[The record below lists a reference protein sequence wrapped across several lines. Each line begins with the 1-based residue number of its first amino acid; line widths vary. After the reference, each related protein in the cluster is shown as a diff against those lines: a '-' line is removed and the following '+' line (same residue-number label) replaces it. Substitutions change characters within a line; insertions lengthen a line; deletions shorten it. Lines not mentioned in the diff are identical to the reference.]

1 MDLHFTLRSWLLASC
16 LAPLAASAQDA
27 VKDNPAPAT
36 CETRPGAPQW
46 LPCGPDRVFTEAEA
60 KAQFFKDGMVTKLL
74 YTSGRSGKK
83 FFAHFKPG
91 GKLDSGPEGGHN
103 VGKSW
108 RFKGN
113 HVCRDYYQNS
123 DIHCAVFELQ
133 GTSLY
138 LVSEDG
144 TRSLVNSLEFAQP

>member
-1 MDLHFTLRSWLLASC
+1 MTVNLTLRNCLLVSC
-16 LAPLAASAQDA
+16 LVPLAASAQDP
-27 VKDNPAPAT
+27 VKDNPAPVY
-36 CETRPGAPQW
+36 CESRPGAPQW

-60 KAQFFKDGMVTKLL
+60 RAQFFRDGMVTKLV
-74 YTSGRSGKK
+74 YTGGRTGKK

-108 RFKGN
+108 RFKGD
-113 HVCRDYYQNS
+113 HICRDYYRNS
-123 DIHCAVFELQ
+123 DVHCAAFELQ
-133 GTSLY
+133 GTNLY
-138 LVSEDG
+138 LVGEDG